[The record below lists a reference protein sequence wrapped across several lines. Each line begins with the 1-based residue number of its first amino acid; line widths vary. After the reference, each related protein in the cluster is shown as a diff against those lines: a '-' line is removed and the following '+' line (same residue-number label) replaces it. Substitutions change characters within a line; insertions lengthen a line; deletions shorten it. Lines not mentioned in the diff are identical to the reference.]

1 MPEPSTEDRIVV
13 VPANEASWEDLDAV
27 LGAAKTHGA
36 PCYCQRFKARA
47 SEWRSTPDDVRAE
60 LLREQT
66 ACGHPDSPV
75 TSGLVAYLDDEPV
88 GWCAV
93 EPRTAYATLVRSVQ
107 VPWAGRAEDKSDG
120 GVWAVTCTIV
130 RPGYRGRG
138 ITYALAREAVGFARA
153 RGAHAL
159 EAYPMITHP
168 GQNITWGEVHVGS
181 RNVFVAAGFDE
192 VSRPTTRRVVMRI
205 DF

>member
-1 MPEPSTEDRIVV
+1 MAEPSTEDRIVV

-107 VPWAGRAEDKSDG
+107 IPWAGRTEDTSDG

-130 RPGYRGRG
+130 RPGIAGAGSHTHSPGR
-138 ITYALAREAVGFARA
+138 R
-153 RGAHAL
+153 
-159 EAYPMITHP
+159 
-168 GQNITWGEVHVGS
+168 S
-181 RNVFVAAGFDE
+181 RPDAPRSFPPAAGNSGAS
-192 VSRPTTRRVVMRI
+192 SRMLPDPPPLSTSRRRVE
-205 DF
+205 